1 VEALI
6 VVIIAVVV
14 IALATAVAPKVGI
27 AGPLILVLIGGG
39 VSLLPFVEIPEINPE
54 LILVGVLPPLLYS
67 AAVSLPAIEFRRDF
81 GPIAGLSFLL
91 VILSSIVL
99 GVFFLAV
106 IPGIHPA
113 VAVALGAILSP
124 TDAVATS
131 IVKRLGVSRRVVTM
145 LEGESLLNDATAL
158 VLLRTM
164 IASVGIATSVGS
176 DAGIGVGFIPAFAWG
191 VLVAVVVGAIVGW
204 LNLRLRALIRN
215 SAANTAIGF
224 VVPFIAY
231 IPTEELGGSGLVAA
245 VVAGIVT
252 GQGAA
257 RWFTPEQRR
266 SDEHNW
272 HTIELVLE
280 GAVFLI
286 MGLELSDIVTQN
298 VENHNGLGTGLGIAL
313 GALAIIIV
321 VRAAYVSLLVWL
333 QSRRARGRR
342 RRRLEAMSTRIDQLA
357 AGEIGGVRSRS
368 AGSDTDA
375 GPGAA
380 AGPAAAGSR
389 SEPASVS
396 RSSARRGGRREA
408 PDTDSPRA
416 QRRLSSMRGQVSR
429 ALSDLDYYQ
438 ASPLGWKH
446 GVIIVW
452 AGMRGVVTLA
462 AAQTLSDDVTTDRAL
477 LVFIAFAVAVGSLML
492 QGFTLPG
499 LVRLLRL
506 EHRGDDRLDK
516 AEQSALDDELR
527 DAAIAALSDPALRR
541 RDGSEFSD
549 DLVTV
554 VSTRMVDPPDDA
566 DGLPTRD
573 LLELRL
579 AMIEAMRTRLNA
591 LSSGGGYS
599 TPALRH
605 ALAELDADQLSLELR
620 LDDEE

>member
-1 VEALI
+1 MEVLI
-6 VVIIAVVV
+6 VVIVAIIV
-14 IALATAVAPKVGI
+14 IALATAVAPKLGI
-27 AGPLILVLIGGG
+27 AGPLILLLIGGA
-39 VSLLPFVEIPEINPE
+39 VSLLPFVEVPEIDPDW
-54 LILVGVLPPLLYS
+54 ILVGVLPPLLYS
-67 AAVSLPAIEFRRDF
+67 AAVALPAIEFRRDF

-91 VILSSIVL
+91 VILSSVVL
-99 GVFFLAV
+99 GVFFIAV

-113 VAVALGAILSP
+113 IAVALGAILSP

-164 IASVGIATSVGS
+164 IASVAVATTV
-176 DAGIGVGFIPAFAWG
+176 AGDTTVGVGFLPAFAWG
-191 VLVAVVVGAIVGW
+191 VLVAVVVGAIIGF
-204 LNLRLRALIRN
+204 LNLRLRALIKN
-215 SAANTAIGF
+215 SAANTAVGF

-272 HTIELVLE
+272 QTIELVLE
-280 GAVFLI
+280 GAVFLV
-286 MGLELSDIVTQN
+286 MGLELRDIVTQN
-298 VENHNGLGTGLGIAL
+298 VQDHNGLGTGLGIAA
-313 GALAIIIV
+313 GALAIIIA
-321 VRAAYVSLLVWL
+321 VRAGYVSLLVWL
-333 QSRRARGRR
+333 QSRRARGRQR
-342 RRRLEAMSTRIDQLA
+342 SRLEAMSARID
-357 AGEIGGVRSRS
+357 EIASGGAVRSGAEAER
-368 AGSDTDA
+368 GTDA
-375 GPGAA
+375 AA
-380 AGPAAAGSR
+380 SRDSAARPTASR
-389 SEPASVS
+389 
-396 RSSARRGGRREA
+396 RRRRNRRDEVNL
-408 PDTDSPRA
+408 DSPRA
-416 QRRLSSMRGQVSR
+416 QRRLSAMRERVSR
-429 ALSDLDYYQ
+429 AMSDLDYYQ

-446 GVIIVW
+446 GAIIVW

-462 AAQTLSDDVTTDRAL
+462 AAQTLPRDDTSDRAL

-492 QGFTLPG
+492 QGFTLPW
-499 LVRLLRL
+499 LVGVLRL
-506 EHRGDDRLDK
+506 ERSGDDSLDK

-527 DAAIAALSDPALRR
+527 DAAVAALSNPALRR
-541 RDGSEFSD
+541 RDGTEFTD
-549 DLVTV
+549 DLVEV
-554 VSTRMVDPPDDA
+554 VGSRMVDPPDETDT
-566 DGLPTRD
+566 LPTRD

-579 AMIEAMRTRLNA
+579 AMIEAMRTRLNR

-620 LDDEE
+620 LDDED

>member
-1 VEALI
+1 MEALV
-6 VVIIAVVV
+6 VVIVAVLV
-14 IALATAVAPKVGI
+14 IALATAIAPKVGI
-27 AGPLILVLIGGG
+27 AGPLALVLIGGA
-39 VSLLPFVEIPEINPE
+39 VSQLPFVEIPAIDPE
-54 LILVGVLPPLLYS
+54 WILVGVLPPLLYS
-67 AAVSLPAIEFRRDF
+67 AAVALPAIEFRRDF

-91 VILSSIVL
+91 VILSSVLL
-99 GVFFLAV
+99 GVFFVAV

-113 VAVALGAILSP
+113 IAVALGAILSP

-164 IASVGIATSVGS
+164 IASVAVATSLGGDTRVG
-176 DAGIGVGFIPAFAWG
+176 AGFLPAFAWG
-191 VLVAVVVGAIVGW
+191 VLVAVVVGALVGF
-204 LNLRLRALIRN
+204 LNLRLRALVKH

-272 HTIELVLE
+272 RTIELVLE

-286 MGLELSDIVTQN
+286 MGLELRGIVDEN
-298 VENHNGLGTGLGIAL
+298 IANHNGLGTGIAIAAGALGIIL
-313 GALAIIIV
+313 G

-333 QSRRARGRR
+333 QSRRARGRQRSRLQAMSERIDRLASGEAPLTGGFGDGPPGDGGMRAAPSAPDRPRGR
-342 RRRLEAMSTRIDQLA
+342 RR
-357 AGEIGGVRSRS
+357 
-368 AGSDTDA
+368 
-375 GPGAA
+375 
-380 AGPAAAGSR
+380 
-389 SEPASVS
+389 
-396 RSSARRGGRREA
+396 ARRRE
-408 PDTDSPRA
+408 PRDLDDPRV
-416 QRRLSSMRGQVSR
+416 QRRLGAMRSRVAR

-462 AAQTLSDDVTTDRAL
+462 AAQTLSRDDTTDRAL

-492 QGFTLPG
+492 QGFTLPWV
-499 LVRLLRL
+499 VRLLRL
-506 EHRGDDRLDK
+506 ESPGDESLDR

-527 DAAIAALSDPALRR
+527 DAAVAALSSPDLRR
-541 RDGSEFSD
+541 RDGTEFSAE
-549 DLVTV
+549 LVERV
-554 VSTRMVDPPDDA
+554 GSRLVDPPDETDA
-566 DGLPTRD
+566 LRTRD

-579 AMIEAMRTRLNA
+579 AMIEAMRAQLNRLSA
-591 LSSGGGYS
+591 GGGYS

-605 ALAELDADQLSLELR
+605 ALAELDADQLSVELR
-620 LDDEE
+620 LDDED

>member
-1 VEALI
+1 MEALI
-6 VVIIAVVV
+6 VVIIAIVV
-14 IALATAVAPKVGI
+14 IALATAVAPKLGI
-27 AGPLILVLIGGG
+27 AGPLILVLVGGA
-39 VSLLPFVEIPEINPE
+39 VSLLPFLEIPEINPE
-54 LILVGVLPPLLYS
+54 FILVGVLPPLLYS

-91 VILSSIVL
+91 VILSSVL
-99 GVFFLAV
+99 LGFFFMAV

-164 IASVGIATSVGS
+164 IASVGLATSVTG
-176 DAGIGVGFIPAFAWG
+176 DTRIGFGFIPAFAWG
-191 VLVAVVVGAIVGW
+191 VVVAVVVGAIVGW
-204 LNLRLRALIRN
+204 LNLRLRSLIKN

-286 MGLELSDIVTQN
+286 MGLELSDIVEQN
-298 VENHNGLGTGLGIAL
+298 VEQHNGIGTGLGIAL
-313 GALAIIIV
+313 GALTIIIAA
-321 VRAAYVSLLVWL
+321 RAGYVSLLVWL
-333 QSRRARGRR
+333 QSRRARGRQR
-342 RRRLEAMSTRIDQLA
+342 TRLEAMNTRLDQIA
-357 AGEIGGVRSRS
+357 D
-368 AGSDTDA
+368 GSVVPDPRYR
-375 GPGAA
+375 G
-380 AGPAAAGSR
+380 
-389 SEPASVS
+389 
-396 RSSARRGGRREA
+396 RRGEA
-408 PDTDSPRA
+408 SFDDPRA
-416 QRRLSSMRGQVSR
+416 QRRLSSMRSRVSR

-446 GVIIVW
+446 GAIIVW

-462 AAQTLSDDVTTDRAL
+462 AAQTISSDVTDDRAL

-492 QGFTLPG
+492 QGFTLPW
-499 LVRLLRL
+499 VVKALRL
-506 EHRGDDRLDK
+506 ERPGDDSLDR

-527 DAAIAALSDPALRR
+527 DAAVGALSSPALRR
-541 RDGSEFSD
+541 RDGSAFDEE
-549 DLVTV
+549 LVERIG
-554 VSTRMVDPPDDA
+554 SRMVDPPDDA

-579 AMIEAMRTRLNA
+579 AMIEAMRVRLNE
-591 LSSGGGYS
+591 LSSGGDYS

-620 LDDEE
+620 LDDEED

>member
-1 VEALI
+1 M
-6 VVIIAVVV
+6 VVIIIAIVV

-27 AGPLILVLIGGG
+27 AGPLILVLFGGG

-54 LILVGVLPPLLYS
+54 FILVGVLPPLLYS

-99 GVFFLAV
+99 GLFFLVV

-164 IASVGIATSVGS
+164 IASVGIATSVSGDTS
-176 DAGIGVGFIPAFAWG
+176 IGVGFIPAFAWG

-313 GALAIIIV
+313 GALGIIIG

-357 AGEIGGVRSRS
+357 AGDIGGVRPR
-368 AGSDTDA
+368 GSQDAETDA
-375 GPGAA
+375 APGAA
-380 AGPAAAGSR
+380 AGRAASGSK
-389 SEPASVS
+389 SERASAP
-396 RSSARRGGRREA
+396 RSSARRRDRREA
-408 PDTDSPRA
+408 PDLDNPRA
-416 QRRLSSMRGQVSR
+416 QRRLSAMRTQVSR
-429 ALSDLDYYQ
+429 ALNDLDYYQ

-446 GVIIVW
+446 GAIIVW

-499 LVRLLRL
+499 VVRLLQL
-506 EHRGDDRLDK
+506 EQPGDERLDK

-527 DAAIAALSDPALRR
+527 DAAIAALSDPTLRR
-541 RDGSEFSD
+541 RDGGDFAE
-549 DLVTV
+549 DLVAV
-554 VSTRMVDPPDDA
+554 VGTRMVDPPDDA

-573 LLELRL
+573 LLELRVAL
-579 AMIEAMRTRLNA
+579 IEAMRTRLNE

-620 LDDEE
+620 LDDED